1 MPINKIDYSQL
12 SKFKFCPWAW
22 YENYVNGMQPR
33 YVGQRSDALCLGS
46 LVHNALDNI
55 DRTGRMFIDDATLV
69 EMNPTPETK
78 LLAELMVAGYRRK
91 YPTERWECVRTEAA
105 VEFPLEK
112 GVSVFHKDDWFGV
125 AKLDKYFYVPE
136 DTTIE
141 SGLPDS
147 RLVLGRG
154 WWAKEY
160 KTKSHGIPRP
170 TWMKEWASKMQ
181 ADFQLLALQNLLNT
195 GVNTDGVP
203 LQEEMNT
210 VPRGVLV
217 SVLEKPREYTPKRKC
232 KGCGNQYE
240 LESFFVGA
248 DGHHCPMCNHVQILK
263 PYTPTVPAAPEYF
276 QMIVTRTPE
285 QLERARREI
294 GAVAESMEEYI
305 DSNDITSLT
314 PDRDNCINNRYHRQC
329 AYAEQHIAGSPVGEP
344 TFVKIDPYRY
354 IGLPQ

>member
-147 RLVLGRG
+147 RLVL
-154 WWAKEY
+154 
-160 KTKSHGIPRP
+160 
-170 TWMKEWASKMQ
+170 
-181 ADFQLLALQNLLNT
+181 
-195 GVNTDGVP
+195 
-203 LQEEMNT
+203 
-210 VPRGVLV
+210 
-217 SVLEKPREYTPKRKC
+217 
-232 KGCGNQYE
+232 
-240 LESFFVGA
+240 
-248 DGHHCPMCNHVQILK
+248 
-263 PYTPTVPAAPEYF
+263 
-276 QMIVTRTPE
+276 
-285 QLERARREI
+285 
-294 GAVAESMEEYI
+294 
-305 DSNDITSLT
+305 
-314 PDRDNCINNRYHRQC
+314 
-329 AYAEQHIAGSPVGEP
+329 
-344 TFVKIDPYRY
+344 
-354 IGLPQ
+354 